1 MIERTLLKS
10 LTVALVTGAMAAAA
24 CAPSPRQR
32 PIRTDPIESGAGSL
46 TEARKQIEGTW
57 TLQSFTSYA
66 PDGAEHPIKAKGRL
80 TYDAFGN
87 LELTGN
93 FEDPADVARAGKQ
106 TLTFKGRAVID
117 PAKQLIVLADI
128 QGNVPA
134 TAVPEEMSPDRV
146 RHYEVTAK
154 TLTLTT
160 REGDRILARTVWVK
174 P

>member
-1 MIERTLLKS
+1 VTRTALLKS
-10 LTVALVTGAMAAAA
+10 LLMTLVAVTLAAA

-32 PIRTDPIESGAGSL
+32 PIQTAPVETGAGSL

-57 TLQSFTSYA
+57 TLRSFTSYA
-66 PDGAEHPIKAKGRL
+66 PGGAEHAIKAKGRL

-117 PAKQLIVLADI
+117 PAKKVIVLADI
-128 QGNVPA
+128 QGNVPS

-146 RHYEVTAK
+146 RHYEVSAD

-160 REGDRILARTVWVK
+160 REGDRVLARTVWART